1 MVTLGLSSA
10 ATQAQIVKEQRAHW
24 ITSGDLVIHA
34 VAEGHPEATPLVL
47 VHGYPDNH
55 QVWDQVASALS
66 RDYLVIRYD
75 VRGAG
80 RSDKPRRTRDYRLAA
95 LAGDMQA
102 VVDTLIPGREF
113 HLVAHDWGSIQS
125 WESVTGGPLQ
135 DRIRSYTSI
144 SGPCLDHVGFWIR
157 SQLATPGAEG
167 LGKVLRQFAS
177 SWYVFLFQIPLL
189 PEAIWNAGLD
199 RYWPDYLRT
208 REEVPDARF
217 SDAQKA
223 DGAYGVKLYRA
234 NFLPRLL
241 RPRRRVATCPV
252 QVLVPTRDAYVR
264 PHLNEHLE
272 RWAGK
277 LTVRELD
284 APHWALLTQPE
295 AVSGAVRSFIISQA

>member
-1 MVTLGLSSA
+1 MKSR
-10 ATQAQIVKEQRAHW
+10 IVKGQRAHW
-24 ITSGDLVIHA
+24 VTSGDLVIHA
-34 VAEGHPEATPLVL
+34 VVEGHPEATPLVL

-55 QVWDQVASALS
+55 RVWDRVASALS
-66 RDYLVIRYD
+66 QDYLVIRYD

-80 RSDKPRRTRDYRLAA
+80 RSDKPRHTRDYRLTA
-95 LAGDMQA
+95 LAGDLQA
-102 VVDTLIPGREF
+102 VVDTLIPGRLF

-157 SQLATPGAEG
+157 SQLANNG

-177 SWYVFLFQIPLL
+177 SWYVFLFQVPLL

-208 REEVPDARF
+208 REQVTDARF

-241 RPRRRVATCPV
+241 RPRPRVATCPV
-252 QVLVPTRDAYVR
+252 QVIVPTRDAYVR
-264 PHLNEHLE
+264 PQLNEHLQ

-277 LTVRELD
+277 LTFRELD
-284 APHWALLTQPE
+284 APHWAPLTQPE
-295 AVSGAVRSFIISQA
+295 AVTGAVRAFVSSHA